1 MKIICGPCAL
11 NNKYKLEDRVSMA
24 RLRKLDV
31 EYKCDECDTQHVWT
45 FNRKSEF
52 VDNNIINNTEE
63 ILIQTSLF

>member
-11 NNKYKLEDRVSMA
+11 KNEWSLEDRISMA

-31 EYKCDECDTQHVWT
+31 RYNCDECDTEHVWT

-52 VDNNIINNTEE
+52 VDNNINNTEE